1 MGRRRRAVVAGGLA
15 GSGRWWAGGGCQW
28 RQNRRGRI
36 DPDDVLLFIIAN
48 YNVLPLDSQY
58 SGQFFFYPLKDFDS
72 LFTFWLFLI
81 YNIDLFPSSF
91 LAIAKIS
98 LSLSSLVLS
107 LAILNNVWQVYL
119 NLDWLF
125 EKLWAKVLISTWFQ
139 LFLEWQKWFQFCPLW
154 MAVIFL
160 VVCWHTLRVGSCCS
174 SAHGSAEP
182 I

>member
-1 MGRRRRAVVAGGLA
+1 MGRRRRAVVAGGLV
-15 GSGRWWAGGGCQW
+15 GRRRLSVTTKSSWPNWSRWCLTFHHCQLQCITIGFTIQW
-28 RQNRRGRI
+28 TI
-36 DPDDVLLFIIAN
+36 L
-48 YNVLPLDSQY
+48 
-58 SGQFFFYPLKDFDS
+58 FFYPLKDFDS

-81 YNIDLFPSSF
+81 YYIDLSRSGF
-91 LAIAKIS
+91 LTTAKIS
-98 LSLSSLVLS
+98 LNLLNLLS
-107 LAILNNVWQVYL
+107 LLLSLLIVNGVWQVYL
-119 NLDWLF
+119 NLNWLF

>member
-1 MGRRRRAVVAGGLA
+1 MGRRAVVAGWLA

-81 YNIDLFPSSF
+81 YYIDLFPSSF

-107 LAILNNVWQVYL
+107 LAILNGVWQVI
-119 NLDWLF
+119 W
-125 EKLWAKVLISTWFQ
+125 I
-139 LFLEWQKWFQFCPLW
+139 
-154 MAVIFL
+154 
-160 VVCWHTLRVGSCCS
+160 
-174 SAHGSAEP
+174 
-182 I
+182 